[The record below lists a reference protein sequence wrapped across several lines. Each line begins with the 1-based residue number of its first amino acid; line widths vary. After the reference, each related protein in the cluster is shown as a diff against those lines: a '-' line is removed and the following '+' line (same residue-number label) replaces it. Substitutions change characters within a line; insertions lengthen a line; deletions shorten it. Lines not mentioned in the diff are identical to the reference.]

1 MGQVQFWASIVTG
14 LAPAFW
20 VHPGH
25 LISWSR
31 STTSLLRSLPSYLC
45 VSLSMCLCVCLSSYV
60 LVDYHL
66 LTPKLISGIHR
77 IPIMSSWPILL
88 KFNGYLCNFYFG
100 PVQALWNKLHLQSSS
115 SRRAC
120 QLWAWSEELQ
130 WLLIYTR
137 DLDAKQLCVTKPPST
152 LCLSHPLH
160 FILWHLSA
168 YIWFYY
174 LRELVSWTDESH
186 LTVSDPH
193 KKKPTMHPT
202 LKRWR

>member
-1 MGQVQFWASIVTG
+1 
-14 LAPAFW
+14 
-20 VHPGH
+20 
-25 LISWSR
+25 
-31 STTSLLRSLPSYLC
+31 
-45 VSLSMCLCVCLSSYV
+45 
-60 LVDYHL
+60 
-66 LTPKLISGIHR
+66 
-77 IPIMSSWPILL
+77 LL

-130 WLLIYTR
+130 WLLIYTW
-137 DLDAKQLCVTKPPST
+137 DLDAKQLCVTNPPAK

-174 LRELVSWTDESH
+174 SRELVSWTD
-186 LTVSDPH
+186 VSLNSIWSTQEKTNNAPNIEQM
-193 KKKPTMHPT
+193 KIKQSQSILVQFVFTS
-202 LKRWR
+202 RE

>member
-1 MGQVQFWASIVTG
+1 MGRVQFWASIVTG
-14 LAPAFW
+14 LAPTFW

-45 VSLSMCLCVCLSSYV
+45 VCLSLCVCVYV
-60 LVDYHL
+60 SPDVSWVDYHL

-77 IPIMSSWPILL
+77 IPIMWSWPILL

-130 WLLIYTR
+130 WLLIYTG
-137 DLDAKQLCVTKPPST
+137 DLDAKQLCVTNPPAKI
-152 LCLSHPLH
+152 CLSHPLH

-168 YIWFYY
+168 YIWFFG
-174 LRELVSWTDESH
+174 LMKAT
-186 LTVSDPH
+186 
-193 KKKPTMHPT
+193 
-202 LKRWR
+202 